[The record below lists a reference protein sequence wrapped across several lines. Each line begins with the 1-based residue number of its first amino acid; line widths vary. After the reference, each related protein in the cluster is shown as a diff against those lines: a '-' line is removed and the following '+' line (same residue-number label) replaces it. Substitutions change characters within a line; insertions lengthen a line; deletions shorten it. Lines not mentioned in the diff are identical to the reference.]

1 VKTWYGNNVNIYNS
15 VGKYNNVNRC
25 GKPQNRGCD
34 LMEYTGNTQH
44 MDLIQMWVIDKKNL
58 IKTG

>member
-34 LMEYTGNTQH
+34 LMEYTAHGFN
-44 MDLIQMWVIDKKNL
+44 QMWVIDTKNL